1 VGKSHRSMV
10 FAVERPAN
18 FKADQSL
25 ASLCLSHLE
34 ARATE
39 VRGARSFERGEI
51 KIKASR
57 LWRTAWCAREIFEIE
72 VLSCFQLRQKFIKGL
87 LTRRQSSKFHRF
99 PVLKRALLGSS
110 LEPLKPLPEELR
122 GAKAA
127 EQGPVGGRQLKSREA
142 LELNRVSLFL
152 YAKTYVRGALRAGS
166 MCARQCQRVR
176 ERERATASARV
187 LS

>member
-87 LTRRQSSKFHRF
+87 LTRRQSSHRF

-127 EQGPVGGRQLKSREA
+127 EQGPVGGGAANKQLTLKGTRFVGRE
-142 LELNRVSLFL
+142 
-152 YAKTYVRGALRAGS
+152 
-166 MCARQCQRVR
+166 RVR
-176 ERERATASARV
+176 EMGKREWGEESSR
-187 LS
+187 LLYLNCLGLGLEEG